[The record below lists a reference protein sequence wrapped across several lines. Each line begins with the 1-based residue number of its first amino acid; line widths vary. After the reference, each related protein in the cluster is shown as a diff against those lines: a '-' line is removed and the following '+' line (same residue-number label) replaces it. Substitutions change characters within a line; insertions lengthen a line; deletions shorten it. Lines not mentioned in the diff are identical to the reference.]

1 MSHTSGIRARW
12 LQLGR
17 PQVIG
22 ALFIASVVCAVSSP
36 VLAQRRATRGDRGAA
51 GDRGGYGA
59 TGYGGV
65 GGSRDSTAASET
77 ASKGPATYPD
87 RAVDPSGGPL
97 GEYQKPTY
105 DHYRFVVSPDGTKLA
120 LSGAHRSKE
129 SAAAKG
135 PPAKSKGAASG
146 KPAALANVLE
156 VIDVATGRPRIAF
169 KPPALFENL
178 ALSPDNNFLAAEST
192 DRPGVVNVLHLPTK
206 KSKEFK
212 TNLRRILP
220 GGIVFARD
228 GRSINVVGADRLLT
242 IALASGDTKELKY
255 EVTTPAASYSAAT
268 NMLAAGVSRSSR
280 GKPEVQ
286 IFDVAAGKEIEQL
299 AVPTAP
305 IRLQFS
311 ADGKSLV
318 AVVAG
323 GVLRAWQTSDWT
335 EIESTTT
342 KIGIDPGQLAVSPDG
357 TRVAVLPRTPGRMDS
372 KVIDISTG
380 DVVQT
385 VRALDAYFLPSGVL
399 AVASVNGPFYLD
411 MSTGNLAELP
421 PGAGDAAL
429 AQSGIG
435 AATYGD
441 TSTQSPPGGQTGYGV
456 VTPQPTN
463 DQPGYGVVTPQP
475 TNGQPGYGVVT
486 PPSPPSPDQ
495 SGRR

>member
-1 MSHTSGIRARW
+1 MSHPSGFRPQW
-12 LQLGR
+12 LPFGR
-17 PQVIG
+17 SQVIG
-22 ALFIASVVCAVSSP
+22 ALLIASIVCTVWSP

-51 GDRGGYGA
+51 SDRGGYGA
-59 TGYGGV
+59 AGYGGV
-65 GGSRDSTAASET
+65 GASRDSTGSGDT
-77 ASKGPATYPD
+77 APKGPATYPE
-87 RAVDPSGGPL
+87 RAADASAGPL

-105 DHYRFVVSPDGTKLA
+105 DHYRFVVSPDGAKLA
-120 LSGAHRSKE
+120 LSGRHLTKE
-129 SAAAKG
+129 PAAAKG
-135 PPAKSKGAASG
+135 PSPKSKSASG
-146 KPAALANVLE
+146 KPVVAAHVME
-156 VIDVATGRPRIAF
+156 VIDIPTGRPLVSF

-192 DRPGVVNVLHLPTK
+192 DRPGVINVLHLPTR

-228 GRSINVVGADRLLT
+228 GRSINVLGADRLLT
-242 IALASGDTKELKY
+242 IALGDGATKELKY

-268 NMLAAGVSRSSR
+268 NILATGVSRSSR

-305 IRLQFS
+305 VRLQFS
-311 ADGKSLV
+311 TDGSRLV

-323 GVLRAWQTSDWT
+323 GVLRAWQTGDWM
-335 EIESTTT
+335 EVELTTT

-357 TRVAVLPRTPGRMDS
+357 SRVAVLPRIPARTDS

-385 VRALDAYFLPSGVL
+385 VRALDAYFLPSGAL
-399 AVASVNGPFYLD
+399 AVASTKGPFYLD
-411 MSTGNLAELP
+411 LTSGNLAELP

-429 AQSGIG
+429 AQSGVG
-435 AATYGD
+435 ASSYGD
-441 TSTQSPPGGQTGYGV
+441 TSAQSPPAGQAGYGAV
-456 VTPQPTN
+456 PPEPSN
-463 DQPGYGVVTPQP
+463 NQPGYGVVTPPP
-475 TNGQPGYGVVT
+475 TNDQPGYGVVT